1 MCFRVCRYASYIHT
15 VSMWWAKVVIT
26 IAGVFL
32 ATSAIRHSLVE
43 MLPELNLSGIFPP
56 IGSSSRRPLPSTGS
70 LWDRFPGL
78 LGTMGRSDSPPSVP
92 VGSFPRPAVPSR
104 APCFAPAIGEALPMT
119 DQGFGL
125 PAPLPAFSGW
135 RRWGLPGSWRTFDRM
150 PCFNDSG
157 GPAMPGRCGIGDVAF
172 PLHVQGRRPRKVIS
186 ELSTQP
192 TISLSTLHPFGYP
205 RGARLASGWRPPL
218 AGRDSYPQGPFER
231 FPRLRCHL

>member
-1 MCFRVCRYASYIHT
+1 VPYRL
-15 VSMWWAKVVIT
+15 
-26 IAGVFL
+26 GV
-32 ATSAIRHSLVE
+32 
-43 MLPELNLSGIFPP
+43 PDIFPP
-56 IGSSSRRPLPSTGS
+56 LSSASPATPSLLRVPSSS
-70 LWDRFPGL
+70 
-78 LGTMGRSDSPPSVP
+78 V
-92 VGSFPRPAVPSR
+92 PRPPRYYESLRLPTIRPGRLVSSPSGTI
-104 APCFAPAIGEALPMT
+104 PCSLLRSQHRQALPVM

-157 GPAMPGRCGIGDVAF
+157 GPAMPGHSSIGDVAF